1 MSDVKLNDLSLV
13 KNTGAAA
20 SSPSPES
27 RPSAV
32 TPAKGSNAAQGVARA
47 ANPQPIALTAARERV
62 RELQKDQQAELR
74 EAVTQLS
81 DYVQS
86 VQRDLSFEMDESSGK
101 TVITVIDRK
110 TQEVIRQIPDEVV
123 LKLARNLQQDE
134 PLSLFN
140 MKV

>member
-13 KNTGAAA
+13 KSARTAV

-27 RPSAV
+27 RQSAV
-32 TPAKGSNAAQGVARA
+32 TLVRMNDAAQSASREA
-47 ANPQPIALTAARERV
+47 KLQPIAENATRERSGV
-62 RELQKDQQAELR
+62 LQKDQQIELR

-101 TVITVIDRK
+101 TIITVIDRK
-110 TQEVIRQIPDEVV
+110 TQEIIRQLPDEVV

-140 MKV
+140 VKV